1 MLEETSAKTTT
12 NLLYFLPNLH
22 TLKLCCIKKKI
33 YNALVCLVQ
42 VHMDVTPSRL
52 TLFSSTQEMES
63 NLSVA
68 DKRYL

>member
-1 MLEETSAKTTT
+1 
-12 NLLYFLPNLH
+12 
-22 TLKLCCIKKKI
+22 
-33 YNALVCLVQ
+33 
-42 VHMDVTPSRL
+42 MDVTPSRL